1 MLTIFHTREEIKAYR
16 HQLGDDLAFVP
27 TMGALHQGHGSLISS
42 ANEHNPVTMASIF
55 VNPLQFG
62 NKKDLDTYP
71 KTLETDIDILIKNGC
86 RFLFHPS
93 FDDLY
98 SEEQDY
104 PKFDISPLEG
114 IYEGEMRPGHFDGVL
129 KVLYTFFHLLQPNHV
144 FFGQKDLQQCMV
156 VEKLIAQCFP
166 MIQMNISETVRE
178 ESGLAMSS
186 RNMRLSEQGKKDASQ
201 IFKNINGVI
210 QNLGLGQDFS
220 TAFGSTKETLAS
232 YNIEIEYLDLI
243 NLPNMDA
250 AEKRIKGTRQAIVFA
265 GFLEGVR
272 LIDNV
277 ILRA

>member
-1 MLTIFHTREEIKAYR
+1 
-16 HQLGDDLAFVP
+16 
-27 TMGALHQGHGSLISS
+27 
-42 ANEHNPVTMASIF
+42 
-55 VNPLQFG
+55 
-62 NKKDLDTYP
+62 
-71 KTLETDIDILIKNGC
+71 
-86 RFLFHPS
+86 
-93 FDDLY
+93 
-98 SEEQDY
+98 
-104 PKFDISPLEG
+104 
-114 IYEGEMRPGHFDGVL
+114 
-129 KVLYTFFHLLQPNHV
+129 
-144 FFGQKDLQQCMV
+144 
-156 VEKLIAQCFP
+156 
-166 MIQMNISETVRE
+166 VRE